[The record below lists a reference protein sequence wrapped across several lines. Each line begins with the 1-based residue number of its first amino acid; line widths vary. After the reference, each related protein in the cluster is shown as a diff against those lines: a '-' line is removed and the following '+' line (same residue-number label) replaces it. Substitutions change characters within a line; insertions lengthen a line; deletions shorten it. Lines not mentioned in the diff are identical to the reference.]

1 MHHVLIFAQWPVEQM
16 RESYILSLQYY
27 PNVAENSLTVKAKV
41 QGTGL
46 LEARAFYEG
55 RSCGRGQAAVQ
66 GQAAVLTVPLTE
78 THLWEAGKGRLYD
91 LELTFGE
98 DRIKSYFGLREIR
111 IQGEKVLLNGEPVFQ
126 RMVLDQGYYPDGI
139 YTAPSE
145 EDLERDIRLA
155 MEAISVPNP
164 PRFTPTKSR
173 Q

>member
-1 MHHVLIFAQWPVEQM
+1 M
-16 RESYILSLQYY
+16 
-27 PNVAENSLTVKAKV
+27 
-41 QGTGL
+41 
-46 LEARAFYEG
+46 
-55 RSCGRGQAAVQ
+55 Q

-78 THLWEAGKGRLYD
+78 AHLWEAGKGRLYD

-126 RMVLDQGYYPDGI
+126 RLVLDQGYYPDGI

-173 Q
+173 P